1 LTLRPGK
8 SSRKAGTKGQLYGYA
23 IKIKTGK
30 PWVAKP
36 DRKTCYA
43 TGQFRKAS
51 LPAETDED
59 ENLVGAG
66 SLGRGE
72 PTYQFFDTLEYRV
85 GNPERELS

>member
-1 LTLRPGK
+1 
-8 SSRKAGTKGQLYGYA
+8 
-23 IKIKTGK
+23 
-30 PWVAKP
+30 
-36 DRKTCYA
+36 
-43 TGQFRKAS
+43 
-51 LPAETDED
+51 LPAERDED